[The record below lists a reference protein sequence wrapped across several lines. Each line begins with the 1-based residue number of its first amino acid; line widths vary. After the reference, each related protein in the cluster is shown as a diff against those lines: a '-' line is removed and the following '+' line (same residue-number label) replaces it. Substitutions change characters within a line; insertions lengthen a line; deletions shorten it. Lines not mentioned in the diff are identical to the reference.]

1 MNTINYHEK
10 VFKMNSMFE
19 IISPGHKLTYT
30 SVASLALNL
39 PEGTLYLPSLPL
51 YASYASIVQSQ
62 LILLR

>member
-10 VFKMNSMFE
+10 VFKMNSIFE

-51 YASYASIVQSQ
+51 YASYAIVQSQ